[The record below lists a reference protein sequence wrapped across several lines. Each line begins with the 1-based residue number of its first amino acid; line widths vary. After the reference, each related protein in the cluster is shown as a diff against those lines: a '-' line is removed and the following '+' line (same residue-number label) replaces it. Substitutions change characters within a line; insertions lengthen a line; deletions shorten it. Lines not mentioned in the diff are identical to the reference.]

1 MTGRDENNRKLAEWV
16 GWTTGNVLVV
26 NTRGNPGLVA
36 GWWNPQ
42 HDSWSEHLPDFLHD
56 EAANALLLEKMATIY
71 PDEYIHLEHLKYIG
85 WIILSCHGYKGVTH
99 ADRKTAI
106 VNAALAL
113 IARQG

>member
-1 MTGRDENNRKLAEWV
+1 MTERDENNRLIARWL
-16 GWTTGNVLVV
+16 GWTYESGSKDEF
-26 NTRGNPGLVA
+26 PGWY
-36 GWWNPQ
+36 GGPYQYCGPHKIN
-42 HDSWSEHLPDFLHD
+42 LPDFYTD

-85 WIILSCHGYKGVTH
+85 WTILSCHGYKGVTH

>member
-1 MTGRDENNRKLAEWV
+1 MTERDENNRKLAFWV
-16 GWTTGNVLVV
+16 GP
-26 NTRGNPGLVA
+26 PGYKDILSLE
-36 GWWNPQ
+36 P
-42 HDSWSEHLPDFLHD
+42 LDFYND

-71 PDEYIHLEHLKYIG
+71 PDEDIHLEHLKYIG
-85 WIILSCHGYKGVTH
+85 WTILSCHGYKGVTH